1 VAIGNITINLMHAQ
15 IVRNAHF
22 IQYTVICWM
31 LEMNSSSSGRPQ
43 ENLFSLHNK
52 SLCILF
58 WKTLAG
64 TLFSKLKRTSNTHKC
79 MSHSIAFPPFQFC
92 SDYTTHLILMSIKYS
107 TAEVHNYDRW
117 LPNKP
122 SSFLNNSK
130 CCIKVTSFSLDKYH
144 HMFLTYYFTH
154 GGSKVQSLYL
164 SSMDDYVDKYTG

>member
-1 VAIGNITINLMHAQ
+1 MQCFNLMHAQ
-15 IVRNAHF
+15 MVRNAHF

-31 LEMNSSSSGRPQ
+31 LEMNSSSGRPQ

-64 TLFSKLKRTSNTHKC
+64 
-79 MSHSIAFPPFQFC
+79 
-92 SDYTTHLILMSIKYS
+92 TTHLILMSIKYS

-130 CCIKVTSFSLDKYH
+130 CCIKVTSFSLDRYH

-154 GGSKVQSLYL
+154 GGS
-164 SSMDDYVDKYTG
+164 